1 MSGIIKLA
9 ILLNEVL
16 NEFGDLKGIEPV
28 KWQRVSNRY
37 LFQVDNNKV
46 ECSFSPWTSQELVDV
61 IIPSVDDEVFQDT
74 VVKKRALLLN
84 SYNLGFTVNGR
95 SDQAKKTDVQTFL
108 VILSTIVKIAKDF
121 IETNNPLIL
130 TIFSSSKFGG
140 ISNDKQKDLIY
151 REISRQ
157 HLPSNYYLR
166 DIHIKEMLNGNELI
180 KNLKGL
186 VLFKRK

>member
-1 MSGIIKLA
+1 MSGIIKLSK
-9 ILLNEVL
+9 LLTEIL

-28 KWQRVSNRY
+28 KWQRVSDRY

-46 ECSFSPWTSQELVDV
+46 ECSFSPWTYQELVDV
-61 IIPSVDDEVFQDT
+61 IIPSVDNEVFQDT

-108 VILSTIVKIAKDF
+108 VILSTIVEIAKDF
-121 IETNNPLIL
+121 IETNNPFIL

-140 ISNDKQKDLIY
+140 ISNDKQKDLVY
-151 REISRQ
+151 TEISRQ

-166 DIHIKEMLNGNELI
+166 DIHIKEMLNGNESI

>member
-1 MSGIIKLA
+1 MSNIIKLSK
-9 ILLNEVL
+9 LLTEIL

-28 KWQRVSNRY
+28 KWQRISDRY
-37 LFQVDNNKV
+37 LFQVDDNKV
-46 ECSFSPWTSQELVDV
+46 ECSFSPWTYQELIDV
-61 IIPSVDDEVFQDT
+61 IIPSVDNEVFQDT
-74 VVKKRALLLN
+74 VVKKRGLILN
-84 SYNLGFTVNGR
+84 SYNLGFTVNGHT
-95 SDQAKKTDVQTFL
+95 DQAKKTDLQTFFI
-108 VILSTIVKIAKDF
+108 ILSTIVSITKDF
-121 IETNNPLIL
+121 IETNNPFIL
-130 TIFSSSKFGG
+130 TIISASKFGG

-166 DIHIKEMLNGNELI
+166 DIHIKETLNANELV

>member
-1 MSGIIKLA
+1 MSGIIKLSK
-9 ILLNEVL
+9 LLTEIL

-28 KWQRVSNRY
+28 KWQRVSDRY

-46 ECSFSPWTSQELVDV
+46 ECSFSPWTHEELVDV
-61 IIPSVDDEVFQDT
+61 IIPSVDNEVFQDT

-121 IETNNPLIL
+121 IETNNPFIL

-166 DIHIKEMLNGNELI
+166 DIHIKEMLNGNESI

>member
-9 ILLNEVL
+9 ILLNEIL

-28 KWQRVSNRY
+28 KWQRVSDRY

-46 ECSFSPWTSQELVDV
+46 ECSFSPWTYQELVDV
-61 IIPSVDDEVFQDT
+61 IIPSVDNEVFQDT

-108 VILSTIVKIAKDF
+108 VILSTIVEIAKDF
-121 IETNNPLIL
+121 IETNNPFIL

-166 DIHIKEMLNGNELI
+166 DIHIKEMLNGNESI

>member
-28 KWQRVSNRY
+28 KWQRVSDRY

-46 ECSFSPWTSQELVDV
+46 ECSFSPWTYQELVDV
-61 IIPSVDDEVFQDT
+61 IIPSVDNEVFQDT

-121 IETNNPLIL
+121 IETNNPFIL

-140 ISNDKQKDLIY
+140 ISNDKQKDLVY
-151 REISRQ
+151 TEISRQ

-166 DIHIKEMLNGNELI
+166 DIHIKEMLNGNESI

>member
-61 IIPSVDDEVFQDT
+61 IIPSVDDETFQDT

-166 DIHIKEMLNGNELI
+166 DIHIKEMLNDNELI

>member
-1 MSGIIKLA
+1 MSGIIKLSK
-9 ILLNEVL
+9 LLTEIL

-28 KWQRVSNRY
+28 KWQRVSDRY

-46 ECSFSPWTSQELVDV
+46 ECSFSPWTYQELVDV
-61 IIPSVDDEVFQDT
+61 IIPSVDNEVFQDT

-108 VILSTIVKIAKDF
+108 VILSTIVEIAKDF
-121 IETNNPLIL
+121 IETNNPFIL

-140 ISNDKQKDLIY
+140 ISNDRQKDLIY

>member
-9 ILLNEVL
+9 ILLNEIL

-28 KWQRVSNRY
+28 KWQRVSDRY

-46 ECSFSPWTSQELVDV
+46 ECSFSPWTYQELVDV
-61 IIPSVDDEVFQDT
+61 IIPSVDNEVFQDT

-121 IETNNPLIL
+121 IETNNPFIL

-166 DIHIKEMLNGNELI
+166 DIHIKEMLNGNESI

>member
-1 MSGIIKLA
+1 MSGIIKLSK
-9 ILLNEVL
+9 LLTEIL

-28 KWQRVSNRY
+28 KWQRVSDRY

-46 ECSFSPWTSQELVDV
+46 ECSFSPWTYQELVDV
-61 IIPSVDDEVFQDT
+61 IIPSVDNEVFQDT

-108 VILSTIVKIAKDF
+108 VILSTIVEIAKDF
-121 IETNNPLIL
+121 IETNNPFIL

-140 ISNDKQKDLIY
+140 ISNDRQKDLIY

-166 DIHIKEMLNGNELI
+166 DIHIKEMLNGNESI

-186 VLFKRK
+186 VLFKTK